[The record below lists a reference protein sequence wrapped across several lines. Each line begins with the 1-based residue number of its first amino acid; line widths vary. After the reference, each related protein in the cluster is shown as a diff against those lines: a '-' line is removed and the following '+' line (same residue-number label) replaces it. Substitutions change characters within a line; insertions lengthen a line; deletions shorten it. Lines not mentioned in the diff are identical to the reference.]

1 MNRTTFLATLVGIAG
16 ISLSVHANEPNKKC
30 ICKPGAC
37 KKAECKDCKCKAGK
51 PSGHHRGEGHHGER
65 HPHARLTPEQIKK
78 LKAAK
83 ERYLREVAKIVGREK
98 MEMWRRMQE
107 QGHRGRLPER
117 RESGRPGSN
126 SGRPGSS
133 KGRPSGPPNKVEGNP
148 TRPNLRKPTK
158 N

>member
-1 MNRTTFLATLVGIAG
+1 MNRTSFLATLVGIAG
-16 ISLSVHANEPNKKC
+16 ISLSVHANEPSKKC
-30 ICKPGAC
+30 VCKPGVC
-37 KKAECKDCKCKAGK
+37 KKADCKNCKDCKCKAGK
-51 PSGHHRGEGHHGER
+51 PSGHHHHGER
-65 HPHARLTPEQIKK
+65 HHHARLTPDQIKK

-107 QGHRGRLPER
+107 QGRSRLPER
-117 RESGRPGSN
+117 RESGRPGS
-126 SGRPGSS
+126 S
-133 KGRPSGPPNKVEGNP
+133 KGRPSGSPNKVEGKP